1 LKAVSDSTYVLIGL
15 LLFLD
20 GQTLPQNGV
29 THISR
34 VDIETKTRKT
44 TKTFIIESTCDL
56 APLLVEVQMNGLY
69 VLLSEM
75 NTIVTP
81 TMF

>member
-1 LKAVSDSTYVLIGL
+1 M
-15 LLFLD
+15 D

-34 VDIETKTRKT
+34 ADIETKTRKT
-44 TKTFIIESTCDL
+44 TKTFTIESICDL
-56 APLLVEVQMNGLY
+56 VHPLVEVQMNGLY

-75 NTIVTP
+75 NTIMPP